1 MMTDEMAEYYHKYI
15 PFSGSSGIPL
25 GTDFDEEHYFSAR
38 TYFLFKYSYGL
49 EHGDFDFLG
58 STADLYQ
65 SSGYPAELVESTI
78 REYFLFDVDEL
89 RTTEEYREADA
100 VYYFEG
106 GYGGGYYGP
115 VVVAARQNGDLLE
128 LDIEQYG
135 DLYTSGNGF
144 MLERSNT
151 LTLRLESNGGWKY
164 IANKVTYQLQQ

>member
-1 MMTDEMAEYYHKYI
+1 M
-15 PFSGSSGIPL
+15 
-25 GTDFDEEHYFSAR
+25 
-38 TYFLFKYSYGL
+38 YSYGL

-89 RTTEEYREADA
+89 RTTEEYREGND

-144 MLERSNT
+144 LLERSNT
-151 LTLRLESNGGWKY
+151 LTLRLESDGGCKY